1 MSNEVAFS
9 RAQRWRAGLLRRLKR
24 VLIVAT
30 IAVVAGWIYAASFSP
45 EREDWDGQRAALA
58 KRVVRP
64 LPIPADRDSLLADV
78 RELASEKYAGRRV
91 DSEGGR
97 LAADYLV
104 GRLQALGITPL
115 LPGYRQPFSFQR
127 KRIRQFWTGGIETHG
142 VNLLGV
148 IRGSAQPE
156 HYLVVSAHYDHLGER
171 GGKIFPGADDNASG
185 VATLL
190 AAAAHFKAH
199 PPAHSI
205 VFALFDGE
213 ETGMAGA
220 RHFVD
225 SDVLPMAR
233 VRLNLNFDML
243 SRSSDRVLFA
253 TGTWQHPNLKTL
265 IDPLR
270 AQAPVLLLYG
280 HDQPRPFW
288 DSEDWVHASDH
299 GRFHDAGVPF
309 LYLGVPDHA
318 DYHRPGDTFAAI
330 DADFFVDCAG
340 FALSLIA
347 AVDAGLPER
356 ADQS

>member
-1 MSNEVAFS
+1 MLIETTPS
-9 RAQRWRAGLLRRLKR
+9 RAQGWRAAIWRRLKR
-24 VLIVAT
+24 LLIVAA
-30 IAVVAGWIYAASFSP
+30 IVVVAGWLYAASFSP
-45 EREDWDGQRAALA
+45 ERENWDGQRAELA
-58 KRVVRP
+58 NRAVQS
-64 LPIPADRDSLLADV
+64 LPVQPDRDALLSDV
-78 RELASEKYAGRRV
+78 RELASEIYAGRRV
-91 DSEGGR
+91 DSDGGR

-104 GRLQALGITPL
+104 GRLQALGIAPL
-115 LPGYRQPFSFQR
+115 VPGYRQPFSFQR
-127 KRIRQFWTGGIETHG
+127 KRIRQFWTGGIDTHG

-148 IRGSAQPE
+148 VRGQSRPDD
-156 HYLVVSAHYDHLGER
+156 YLVVSAHYDHLGEHN
-171 GGKIFPGADDNASG
+171 GAIYPGADDNASG

-225 SDVLPMAR
+225 SGVLSMAK

-243 SRSSDRVLFA
+243 SRSSDGVLFA
-253 TGTWQHPNLKTL
+253 TGTWQHPELKAL
-265 IDPLR
+265 VDPLR
-270 AQAPVLLLYG
+270 AQAPIVVLYG

-299 GRFHDAGVPF
+299 GCFHDAGVPF

-318 DYHRPGDTFAAI
+318 DYHRPGDTFDAI
-330 DADFFVDCAG
+330 DADFFVDCAA
-340 FALSLIA
+340 FALSLVA
-347 AVDAGLPER
+347 AADAAE
-356 ADQS
+356 

>member
-1 MSNEVAFS
+1 MPIETMPS
-9 RAQRWRAGLLRRLKR
+9 RAQRWRAGLWRRLKR
-24 VLIVAT
+24 LLIVAT
-30 IAVVAGWIYAASFSP
+30 IAVVAGWLYAASFSP

-58 KRVVRP
+58 NRTMRP
-64 LPIPADRDSLLADV
+64 LPVRPDRDSLLADV

-91 DSEGGR
+91 DSDGGR
-97 LAADYLV
+97 RAAEYLV
-104 GRLQALGITPL
+104 GRLQALGIAPL
-115 LPGYRQPFSFQR
+115 LPGYRQPFVFQR
-127 KRIRQFWTGGIETHG
+127 KRIRQFWTGGIETRG

-148 IRGSAQPE
+148 VRGQTRPDD
-156 HYLVVSAHYDHLGER
+156 YLVVSAHYDHLGE
-171 GGKIFPGADDNASG
+171 GAGEIFPGADDNASG

-225 SDVLPMAR
+225 SGVLPMAN

-243 SRSSDRVLFA
+243 SRSSDGVLFA
-253 TGTWQHPNLKTL
+253 TGTWQHPDLRTL

-270 AQAPVLLLYG
+270 AQAPVLVLYG

-309 LYLGVPDHA
+309 VYLGVPDHA

-330 DADFFVDCAG
+330 DADFFVDCAA

-347 AVDAGLPER
+347 AADAAG
-356 ADQS
+356 